1 MAIGFMGGTFD
12 PIHIAHLIIAE
23 EVADRLG
30 LARVVFIPAARPP
43 HKCEREY
50 SRFEDRMAMVTLA
63 VEDNPRLAVSDIER
77 RREGPSYTIETVRE
91 LKDEFEDAEEL
102 YFIIGAD
109 SLTQLLTWK
118 DPEALLSEC
127 TFVVA
132 PRPGVEIADA
142 DPRIRDRTLVLDMP
156 SFEIASSD
164 IRERVRLGR
173 TIRYLVPPRVLA
185 YIEEEN
191 LYT

>member
-1 MAIGFMGGTFD
+1 MGGTFD

-43 HKCEREY
+43 HKCDREC
-50 SRFEDRMAMVTLA
+50 SRFEDRMAMVKLA

-109 SLTQLLTWK
+109 SLAQLLTWK
-118 DPEALLSEC
+118 DPEALLAEC

-132 PRPGVEIADA
+132 PRPGVNIADA